1 MKIAYINF
9 ILSESVLGLDK
20 KIREQSMC
28 APDNIDFYLLNRF
41 KDGKHDRVKFVKIE
55 GKILPYN
62 YILRKFSLI
71 EKSIPLRNYDY
82 VVLRYPFADKSCI
95 RFAKKYDVISEHHS
109 YEIHELKANLINKS
123 SARIKLISLVR
134 LLLEYKYG
142 TRYREQCK
150 GIIAVTDEIRCKEVA
165 KIKQD
170 LPSIAISN
178 GVDVDAIKMTSY
190 RPLKTRSLNMIFVA
204 SNLLPWHGLRRIL
217 TSIEKYEGE
226 YDITVHLVGDM
237 KFSIADPLSKGKTIY
252 HGVKD
257 GIELDEIY
265 SKSNVAISTLALH
278 LKNLKEAASLKT
290 REYTARGIPFIL
302 AYDDPDLNDVDHNDR
317 FYLKVPNN
325 DKVVDIEKLITFAER
340 LSIKYFNPSEL
351 SSYMRKYAFEKMD
364 WKHKMKR
371 YVEFCEQ
378 LDLSK

>member
-9 ILSESVLGLDK
+9 ILSKSVLGLDK
-20 KIREQSMC
+20 KLREQSRC

-41 KDGKHDRVKFVKIE
+41 KDGKYDRIKFIKIKD
-55 GKILPYN
+55 KILPYN

-82 VVLRYPFADKSCI
+82 VVLRYPFADKTCI
-95 RFAKKYDVISEHHS
+95 RFVEKYEVISEHHS

-123 SARIKLISLVR
+123 SARIKLVSLVR

-142 TRYREQCK
+142 RRYREQCK
-150 GIIAVTDEIRCKEVA
+150 GLIAVTDEIRCKEVA
-165 KIKQD
+165 KINKY

-190 RPLKTRSLNMIFVA
+190 RPLETKNLNMIFVA
-204 SNLLPWHGLRRIL
+204 SNLLPWHGLKRIL

-226 YDITVHLVGDM
+226 YDITLHLVGDM
-237 KFSIADPLSKGKTIY
+237 KPSTMNPLSKGKTIY
-252 HGVKD
+252 HGVRD

-265 SKSNVAISTLALH
+265 SRSNVAISTLALH

-302 AYDDPDLNDVDHNDR
+302 ACDDPDLAEVDEQRKFFLRFPNDNEILIIDRIVDFLVRIAKGYN
-317 FYLKVPNN
+317 KPN
-325 DKVVDIEKLITFAER
+325 
-340 LSIKYFNPSEL
+340 EL
-351 SSYMRKYAFEKMD
+351 SQYMREYAYRKMD
-364 WKHKMKR
+364 WGVKMKK
-371 YVEFCEQ
+371 YVEFCSQ
-378 LDLSK
+378 V

>member
-41 KDGKHDRVKFVKIE
+41 KDGKHDRIKFVKI
-55 GKILPYN
+55 KDKRLPYS
-62 YILRKFSLI
+62 YLFRKFSLI
-71 EKSIPLRNYDY
+71 EKSIHLRSYDY

-237 KFSIADPLSKGKTIY
+237 KSSIADPLSKGKTIY

-278 LKNLKEAASLKT
+278 LKNLKEAVSLKT

-302 AYDDPDLNDVDHNDR
+302 AYDDPDLAEVDEQR
-317 FYLKVPNN
+317 KFFLKFPN
-325 DKVVDIEKLITFAER
+325 DKEIVDIDRIVGFLARIAKRYNKPE
-340 LSIKYFNPSEL
+340 EL
-351 SSYMRKYAFEKMD
+351 SRYMREYAFHKMD
-364 WKHKMKR
+364 WGVKMKK
-371 YVEFCEQ
+371 YVEFCRQ
-378 LDLSK
+378 V

>member
-237 KFSIADPLSKGKTIY
+237 KSSIADPLSKGKTIY

-278 LKNLKEAASLKT
+278 RAASKKSQGG
-290 REYTARGIPFIL
+290 RFFKNERVYCQRNSFYFGI
-302 AYDDPDLNDVDHNDR
+302 
-317 FYLKVPNN
+317 
-325 DKVVDIEKLITFAER
+325 
-340 LSIKYFNPSEL
+340 
-351 SSYMRKYAFEKMD
+351 
-364 WKHKMKR
+364 
-371 YVEFCEQ
+371 
-378 LDLSK
+378 

>member
-9 ILSESVLGLDK
+9 ILSRSVLGLDK
-20 KIREQSMC
+20 KIREQSRC
-28 APDNIDFYLLNRF
+28 APGNIDFYLLNRF
-41 KDGKHDRVKFVKIE
+41 KDINHGQIKFVKIK
-55 GKILPYN
+55 GRILPYN
-62 YILRKFSLI
+62 YVLQKFLLI

-95 RFAKKYDVISEHHS
+95 RFAKEYDVISEHHS

-123 SARIKLISLVR
+123 STRIKLISFVR
-134 LLLEYKYG
+134 LLLEYRYG
-142 TRYREQCK
+142 TKYREQCK

-165 KIKQD
+165 KVKKY

-190 RPLKTRSLNMIFVA
+190 RPLRKRNLNMIFVA
-204 SNLLPWHGLRRIL
+204 SNPLPWHGLNRIL
-217 TSIEKYEGE
+217 TSIEKYEGA
-226 YDITVHLVGDM
+226 YDITVHIVGDM
-237 KFSIADPLSKGKTIY
+237 KSSTMNALSKGKTIY

-265 SKSNVAISTLALH
+265 ARSNVAISTLALH

-302 AYDDPDLNDVDHNDR
+302 AYDDPDLAEVDEQRKFFLKFANDNEI
-317 FYLKVPNN
+317 
-325 DKVVDIEKLITFAER
+325 VDIDRIVDFLVRIAKRYKE
-340 LSIKYFNPSEL
+340 PDEL
-351 SSYMRKYAFEKMD
+351 SQYMREYAFHRMD
-364 WKHKMKR
+364 WGVKMKK
-371 YVEFCEQ
+371 YVEFCSQ
-378 LDLSK
+378 V